1 MMFARNRVYVQFRN
15 HRSATLATDEAF
27 QRRGKHMV
35 DDDSDFMRQWRRS
48 ILLIDMMLAAAIVM
62 VTAILLREL
71 G

>member
-1 MMFARNRVYVQFRN
+1 MA
-15 HRSATLATDEAF
+15 
-27 QRRGKHMV
+27 

-48 ILLIDMMLAAAIVM
+48 ILLIDVMLAAQILM